1 MADHWIPAA
10 KKAEVLAGLAALDWA
25 HDGARNK
32 QILREYVMSFAAAN
46 PSGRSDLMTRL
57 DAVRALTCHS
67 SSEEIDGVFR
77 GWTGHDEWMENAM
90 RGYLAASPTSVKAI
104 FKQITQGKSLSKK
117 AAFLREWDMSA
128 NFCAA
133 SDFPEGVRAR
143 LIDKDQ
149 KPRWNPATLSEVR
162 AGDIERFFSKEH
174 GQADLLGQKFS
185 EHGLS

>member
-1 MADHWIPAA
+1 
-10 KKAEVLAGLAALDWA
+10 
-25 HDGARNK
+25 
-32 QILREYVMSFAAAN
+32 
-46 PSGRSDLMTRL
+46 
-57 DAVRALTCHS
+57 
-67 SSEEIDGVFR
+67 
-77 GWTGHDEWMENAM
+77 M

-104 FKQITQGKSLSKK
+104 FKQITQGESLSKK

-149 KPRWNPATLSEVR
+149 KPRWNPATLAEVR
-162 AGDIERFFSKEH
+162 DVDIERLFSTQH
-174 GQADLLGQKFS
+174 GQPDLLAQKFS

>member
-1 MADHWIPAA
+1 VRRAVETPSS
-10 KKAEVLAGLAALDWA
+10 
-25 HDGARNK
+25 HDDR
-32 QILREYVMSFAAAN
+32 QF
-46 PSGRSDLMTRL
+46 
-57 DAVRALTCHS
+57 ALTLNDDRVGS
-67 SSEEIDGVFR
+67 QRVETGRGSQLIDGVFR
-77 GWTGHDEWMENAM
+77 GWAGNDEWKENAM

-117 AAFLREWDMSA
+117 AAFLREWDMSV

-149 KPRWNPATLSEVR
+149 KPRWNPATLAEVR
-162 AGDIERFFSKEH
+162 DVDIERLFSKQH
-174 GQADLLGQKFS
+174 GQPDLLAQKFS